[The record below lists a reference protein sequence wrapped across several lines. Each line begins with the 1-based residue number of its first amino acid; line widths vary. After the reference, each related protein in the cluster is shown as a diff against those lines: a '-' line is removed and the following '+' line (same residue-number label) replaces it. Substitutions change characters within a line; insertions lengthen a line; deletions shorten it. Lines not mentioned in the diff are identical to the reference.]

1 MAVRFRNL
9 DVDPASPVASW
20 PAEALEIA
28 LDRGSLGDWR
38 RLAAEIRRSPWG
50 RVARTVEDIAGWGE
64 HDAVDA
70 LMLSILERA
79 RAKAATDARQRY
91 ADHLRELRTGH
102 GLTLVEVARLAGTS
116 ASRLSAYER
125 AHVAP
130 TTEVL
135 GRIERAVQL
144 AVEAERTTTDEED
157 SEESESR

>member
-64 HDAVDA
+64 HEGVDA
-70 LMLSILERA
+70 LMLSIVERA
-79 RAKAATDARQRY
+79 RTEAAAEARRRY
-91 ADHLRELRTGH
+91 ADHMRELRTGH
-102 GLTLVEVARLAGTS
+102 GLTLDEVARLAGTS

-125 AHVAP
+125 GHVAP

-144 AVEAERTTTDEED
+144 AVEAKQVGATEPD
-157 SEESESR
+157 SR